1 MAEDLTKEEI
11 PLPGTKARTTKKQ
24 YIKN

>member
-11 PLPGTKARTTKKQ
+11 PLPGTKQEQKKQ
-24 YIKN
+24 LYKN